1 MLCFEASIEDVF
13 VLFKSSAAGKEHR
26 ANAVR
31 DKGLYTARIS
41 FREWTWRE
49 EAGAN
54 QLWFRVSCWDFHRE
68 REAAPVAWGDH
79 SNQKKKMLLPLPLFF
94 LISILAYFYTPH
106 VHVPFLLL

>member
-1 MLCFEASIEDVF
+1 MLLVKKSKTHMSCFEASIEGFF

-41 FREWTWRE
+41 CRELTWRE

-68 REAAPVAWGDH
+68 RGAAPVA
-79 SNQKKKMLLPLPLFF
+79 
-94 LISILAYFYTPH
+94 
-106 VHVPFLLL
+106 